1 MIYLEARLDYRRH
14 KHFPDTPLLYSTM
27 HRVLARLVHLSR
39 FILVLLVISCR
50 SFTFS
55 LNGAVIPN
63 RRSITG
69 ANAVSTQ
76 ASSPRAKIF
85 AADQTFEV
93 HSKIGNE
100 FPQVR
105 GTYDRLTFGW
115 VKELMVKGNKKPLEL
130 DDIWLLNEDKRMR
143 KSSASFE
150 KSFEMEKTKSLLR
163 SSSANHDARTN
174 ILLQFWKSPVTRAIV
189 KL

>member
-1 MIYLEARLDYRRH
+1 
-14 KHFPDTPLLYSTM
+14 M
-27 HRVLARLVHLSR
+27 HRVIARLVRLSR

-50 SFTFS
+50 SFTLS
-55 LNGAVIPN
+55 LNGAVVPN
-63 RRSITG
+63 RRSITA
-69 ANAVSTQ
+69 ANAVSTK

-85 AADQTFEV
+85 AADQTFDV
-93 HSKIGNE
+93 RSKIGSE
-100 FPQVR
+100 FPQVH

-130 DDIWLLNEDKRMR
+130 DDIWLLNENKRMR
-143 KSSASFE
+143 KSSESFE

-163 SSSANHDARTN
+163 SSLADNDARTN
-174 ILLQFWKSPVTRAIV
+174 ILSQFWKSPVTRAIV